1 MLPIFYIVVTALL
14 SVLFLSMRD
23 FPVVTGSILASG
35 SGEKLYMKIL
45 IPLLAAGVIA
55 FCGLRPAPSGEA
67 VSAALS
73 LPSVKLLLP
82 VGIATLA
89 SVVLTL
95 RISRF
100 PAVQFAFI
108 GAIAGLERAY
118 GSGFG
123 WDAASAYLISWIIAP
138 LLCGALAA
146 LIYKIYVGIASRR
159 SAHLIKRESLLL
171 SLSVI
176 ASLLLVCAYSF
187 NNAVLFCCMPLSE
200 YGAGLRGAAFSV
212 LIAIIAGVICFK
224 RAGFERDTIADYN
237 LDITSE
243 STFAVILSMAAVL
256 GLFSAGFL
264 RSAGLTATP
273 LPAGLL
279 FVSALTGISLARGGA
294 FIDGDSVVKCLFA
307 AVLSP
312 LLGAL
317 TCYSLCRI
325 IDGDIVNTLIVLGL
339 AGLVTGVV
347 LYLQWQARNKLRKQI
362 VRNREQQVYNTR
374 KSLSALEVKAEMTE
388 KDLLGKL
395 EIKRKELVDFAVGV
409 SDQKR
414 FMEKFY
420 DDLRS
425 IRALPEGPERNAGL
439 DRLLSTL
446 RERMY
451 FSREMNDFY
460 ARTEVLHKDFNMR
473 LAEAYPNLTENERR
487 LANLLRQGFS
497 SKYIASL
504 MNITPKSAEINR
516 YRLRAKLG
524 LKREDNLVQFIKSI

>member
-224 RAGFERDTIADYN
+224 RAGVERDTIADSN

-256 GLFSAGFL
+256 GLFSAGLL

>member
-95 RISRF
+95 RVSRF

-123 WDAASAYLISWIIAP
+123 WNAASAYLISWIIAP

-159 SAHLIKRESLLL
+159 STHLIKRESLLL

-212 LIAIIAGVICFK
+212 LIAIIAGVICLK
-224 RAGFERDTIADYN
+224 RAGVERDTIADSN

-256 GLFSAGFL
+256 GLFSAGLL
-264 RSAGLTATP
+264 RSSGLTATP

-294 FIDGDSVVKCLFA
+294 FIDGDSIVKSIFA

>member
-1 MLPIFYIVVTALL
+1 MLPILYIVITALL

-23 FPVVTGSILASG
+23 YPVVRGCILASG
-35 SGEKLYMKIL
+35 AGEKLYMKIL
-45 IPLLAAGVIA
+45 APLLAAGIIVY
-55 FCGLRPAPSGEA
+55 CSLRPTPSVA
-67 VSAALS
+67 SVSEALS

-82 VGIATLA
+82 IGIATLA
-89 SVVLTL
+89 SAVLTI

-108 GAIAGLERAY
+108 GAIAGLQRAY
-118 GSGFG
+118 GSGWG
-123 WDAASAYLISWIIAP
+123 WNVASAYLISWIIAP
-138 LLCGALAA
+138 LLCGVLAA
-146 LIYKIYVGIASRR
+146 LIYKLYVSIASRKKT
-159 SAHLIKRESLLL
+159 HLIKRESRLLTF
-171 SLSVI
+171 SGM
-176 ASLLLVCAYSF
+176 ASLLLVCAYAF
-187 NNAVLFCCMPLSE
+187 NNAVLFCCMPISE
-200 YGAGLRGAAFSV
+200 YGTGLRGAAFSV
-212 LIAIIAGVICFK
+212 LIAILATVITIKSAGV
-224 RAGFERDTIADYN
+224 ERDTIADSD

-243 STFAVILSMAAVL
+243 STFSVILSMAVVL
-256 GLFSAGFL
+256 GLISAGFL
-264 RSAGLTATP
+264 RAAGLTATP
-273 LPAGLL
+273 LPAGL
-279 FVSALTGISLARGGA
+279 ARGGA
-294 FIDGDSVVKCLFA
+294 FIDGDSIVKCIFA

-339 AGLVTGVV
+339 AGLVAGVV
-347 LYLQWQARNKLRKQI
+347 LYLQWQARNNLRKQI

-420 DDLRS
+420 EDLRA

-473 LAEAYPNLTENERR
+473 LAEAYPKLTENERR

>member
-1 MLPIFYIVVTALL
+1 MMLPVLYIAVTSLL
-14 SVLFLSMRD
+14 SVFFLMLRD
-23 FPVVTGSILASG
+23 MPVVSGSILASG
-35 SGEKLYMKIL
+35 AGERLYMKIL
-45 IPLLAAGVIA
+45 APLAAAAILA
-55 FCGLRPAPSGEA
+55 FCCLQPDRNAAPLTGFPD
-67 VSAALS
+67 

-82 VGIATLA
+82 VGIATFA
-89 SVVLTL
+89 SAALTL

-100 PAVQFAFI
+100 PAVQFAFL
-108 GAIAGLERAY
+108 GAVAGVGRAY
-118 GSGFG
+118 GSSLP
-123 WDAASAYLISWIIAP
+123 WDLTSAYLISWIIAP
-138 LLCGALAA
+138 LLCGVLAA
-146 LIYKIYVGIASRR
+146 VIYKISTAGDRNT
-159 SAHLIKRESLLL
+159 HLIKRELSLLRL
-171 SLSVI
+171 SGV
-176 ASLLLVCAYSF
+176 ASLLLVCAFTF
-187 NNAVLFCCMPLSE
+187 NNAPVFKCIPVAEFGASPRAAALSL
-200 YGAGLRGAAFSV
+200 GIAAIALLILLRPAGIV
-212 LIAIIAGVICFK
+212 
-224 RAGFERDTIADYN
+224 RDTIADSD
-237 LDITSE
+237 LDVNSE
-243 STFAVILSMAAVL
+243 STFSVILSMAAVL

-264 RSAGLTATP
+264 KKIGLTATP
-273 LPAGLL
+273 LPSGVL
-279 FVSALTGISLARGGA
+279 FVAALTGISLARKRA
-294 FIDGDSVVKCLFA
+294 LIEGDSIIKCMFS

-312 LLGAL
+312 ILGAL
-317 TCYSLCRI
+317 VCYSLCRI

-339 AGLVTGVV
+339 AGLLAGVAF
-347 LYLQWQARNKLRKQI
+347 YLQWQARNKLRKQI
-362 VRNREQQVYNTR
+362 VSNREEQVYNAR
-374 KSLSALEVKAEMTE
+374 KSLSALEVKAQMTE
-388 KDLLGKL
+388 KDLQGKL

-420 DDLRS
+420 EDLKS
-425 IRALPEGPERNAGL
+425 LRALPDGTEKDARL

-473 LAEAYPNLTENERR
+473 LAEAYPNLTENERK

>member
-1 MLPIFYIVVTALL
+1 MLPIFYIVITALL
-14 SVLFLSMRD
+14 SVVFLSLRD
-23 FPVVTGSILASG
+23 IPVITGSILASG
-35 SGEKLYMKIL
+35 AGEKLYMKIL
-45 IPLLAAGVIA
+45 APLLAAALVVYS
-55 FCGLRPAPSGEA
+55 CLRP
-67 VSAALS
+67 SACGAAISEALS

-82 VGIATLA
+82 IGIATLA
-89 SVVLTL
+89 SVVLTI

-108 GAIAGLERAY
+108 GAIAGLSRAY
-118 GSGFG
+118 GSSFG
-123 WDAASAYLISWIIAP
+123 LDVASSYLISWIIAT
-138 LLCGALAA
+138 LLCGVLAA
-146 LIYKIYVGIASRR
+146 VIYKIYVSIANSRPT
-159 SAHLIKRESLLL
+159 HLIKRESTLLTL
-171 SLSVI
+171 SGI
-176 ASLLLVCAYSF
+176 ASLLLVCTYAF
-187 NNAVLFCCMPLSE
+187 NNAVLFNCMPLSE

-212 LIAIIAGVICFK
+212 LIAILAIVITYRPAGV
-224 RAGFERDTIADYN
+224 ERDTIADSE

-243 STFAVILSMAAVL
+243 STFSVILSMAIVL

-264 RSAGLTATP
+264 RAVGLTATP

-279 FVSALTGISLARGGA
+279 FVSALTGVSLVRGGA
-294 FIDGDSVVKCLFA
+294 FIDGDSIVKSIFA

-339 AGLVTGVV
+339 AGLVAGVV
-347 LYLQWQARNKLRKQI
+347 LYLQWQARNNLRKQI

-420 DDLRS
+420 DDLKAIRS
-425 IRALPEGPERNAGL
+425 LPDGPERNAGL

>member
-35 SGEKLYMKIL
+35 AGEKLYMKIL

-123 WDAASAYLISWIIAP
+123 WNAASAYLISWIIAP

-159 SAHLIKRESLLL
+159 SVHLIKRESLLL

-224 RAGFERDTIADYN
+224 RTGVERDTIADSN

-294 FIDGDSVVKCLFA
+294 FIDGDSIVKCLFA

-347 LYLQWQARNKLRKQI
+347 LYLQWQTRNKLRKQI

>member
-1 MLPIFYIVVTALL
+1 MLPIFYIVITALL

-224 RAGFERDTIADYN
+224 RAGVERDTIADSN

-294 FIDGDSVVKCLFA
+294 FIDGDSIVKCLFV

-504 MNITPKSAEINR
+504 MNITPKSTEINR

>member
-1 MLPIFYIVVTALL
+1 MLPILYIVITALL

-23 FPVVTGSILASG
+23 YPVVRGSILASG
-35 SGEKLYMKIL
+35 AGEKLYMKIL
-45 IPLLAAGVIA
+45 APLLAAGIIVY
-55 FCGLRPAPSGEA
+55 CSLRLTPSVA
-67 VSAALS
+67 SVSEALS

-82 VGIATLA
+82 IGIATLA
-89 SVVLTL
+89 STVLTI

-108 GAIAGLERAY
+108 GAIAGLQRAY
-118 GSGFG
+118 GSGWG
-123 WDAASAYLISWIIAP
+123 WNVASAYLISWIIAP
-138 LLCGALAA
+138 LLCGVLAA
-146 LIYKIYVGIASRR
+146 LIYKLYVSIASRKKT
-159 SAHLIKRESLLL
+159 HLIKRESRLLTF
-171 SLSVI
+171 S
-176 ASLLLVCAYSF
+176 
-187 NNAVLFCCMPLSE
+187 AVLFCCMPISE
-200 YGAGLRGAAFSV
+200 YGTGLRGAAFSV
-212 LIAIIAGVICFK
+212 LIAILATVITLKSAGV
-224 RAGFERDTIADYN
+224 ERDTIADSD

-243 STFAVILSMAAVL
+243 STFSVILSMAVVL

-264 RSAGLTATP
+264 RAVGLTATP

-279 FVSALTGISLARGGA
+279 FVAALTGISLARGGA
-294 FIDGDSVVKCLFA
+294 FIDGDSIVKCIFA

-339 AGLVTGVV
+339 AGLVAGVV
-347 LYLQWQARNKLRKQI
+347 LYLQWQARNNLRKQI

-420 DDLRS
+420 DDLRA

-473 LAEAYPNLTENERR
+473 LAEAYPKLTENERR

>member
-1 MLPIFYIVVTALL
+1 MPI
-14 SVLFLSMRD
+14 
-23 FPVVTGSILASG
+23 
-35 SGEKLYMKIL
+35 
-45 IPLLAAGVIA
+45 
-55 FCGLRPAPSGEA
+55 
-67 VSAALS
+67 
-73 LPSVKLLLP
+73 
-82 VGIATLA
+82 
-89 SVVLTL
+89 
-95 RISRF
+95 
-100 PAVQFAFI
+100 
-108 GAIAGLERAY
+108 
-118 GSGFG
+118 
-123 WDAASAYLISWIIAP
+123 
-138 LLCGALAA
+138 
-146 LIYKIYVGIASRR
+146 
-159 SAHLIKRESLLL
+159 
-171 SLSVI
+171 
-176 ASLLLVCAYSF
+176 
-187 NNAVLFCCMPLSE
+187 SE
-200 YGAGLRGAAFSV
+200 YGTGLRGAAFSV
-212 LIAIIAGVICFK
+212 LIAILATAITLKSAGV
-224 RAGFERDTIADYN
+224 ERDTIADSD

-243 STFAVILSMAAVL
+243 STFSVILSMAVVL
-256 GLFSAGFL
+256 GLFSGGVL
-264 RSAGLTATP
+264 RAVGLTATP

-279 FVSALTGISLARGGA
+279 FVAALTGISLARGGA
-294 FIDGDSVVKCLFA
+294 FIDGDSIVKCIFA

-312 LLGAL
+312 MLGAL

-339 AGLVTGVV
+339 AGLVAGVV
-347 LYLQWQARNKLRKQI
+347 LYLQWQARNNLRKQI

-420 DDLRS
+420 DDLRA

-473 LAEAYPNLTENERR
+473 LAEAYPKLTENERR